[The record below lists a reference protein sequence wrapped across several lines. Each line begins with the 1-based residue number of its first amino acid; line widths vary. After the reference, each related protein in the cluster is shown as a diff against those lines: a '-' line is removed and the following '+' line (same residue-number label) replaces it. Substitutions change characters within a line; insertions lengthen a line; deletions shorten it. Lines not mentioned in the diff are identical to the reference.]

1 MNRYTR
7 SILTVLTL
15 VLINTSC
22 TQLGYKLGS
31 TLPEGL
37 RSVYVP
43 IFINDTKEP
52 LLETAT
58 TQATLQEFQR
68 EGTMQIAKNNADTL
82 LEVTLT
88 DFVLEPLRYRQDESL
103 TGQEYRVRIY
113 ANMVFSQTKPEKNIM
128 IKKRVIGEATF
139 LLVGD
144 LSSSKQRALPEAA
157 KNLGYHIVN
166 NIVEYW

>member
-1 MNRYTR
+1 MNRYTK
-7 SILTVLTL
+7 SILAILTL
-15 VLINTSC
+15 VLISNGC
-22 TQLGYKLGS
+22 TQLGYNLGT

-37 RSVYVP
+37 RSVHVP
-43 IFINDTKEP
+43 IFINGTKEP
-52 LLETAT
+52 LLETIA

-68 EGTMQIAKNNADTL
+68 EGTMKVAKENADTL

-88 DFVLEPLRYRQDESL
+88 DFVLEPLRYRKNENL
-103 TGQEYRVRIY
+103 TGQEYRMRIY
-113 ANMVFSQTKPEKNIM
+113 ANMVFSKILPEKTIM
-128 IKKRVIGEATF
+128 IEKRVIGEATF

-144 LSSSKQRALPEAA
+144 LSSSKLTALPDAA

>member
-1 MNRYTR
+1 MNRYTKN
-7 SILTVLTL
+7 ILTVLTL
-15 VLINTSC
+15 ALIGTGC
-22 TQLGYKLGS
+22 GGYRLGT

-37 RSVYVP
+37 ETVHVP

-52 LLETAT
+52 LLETAA

-68 EGTMQIAKNNADTL
+68 EGTMKIAKDQADTL

-103 TGQEYRVRIY
+103 TGQEYRIRIY
-113 ANMVFSQTKPEKNIM
+113 ADMVFSKIKPEKNIM

-139 LLVGD
+139 LMVGD
-144 LSSSKQRALPEAA
+144 LSSSKQTAIPDAT